1 MSLSSTP
8 KETFLADYRVP
19 DYLIDTVHL
28 HFELDASD
36 THVRSVL
43 SMRKNVK
50 GAGGDCVLDG
60 EYLELVSVKIDGH
73 QLQGNEYQRTD
84 KSLILSGL
92 PDKFELEI
100 ETRIEPDK
108 NTALEGLYHSGSLL
122 CTQCEAEGFRRIT
135 YYLDRP
141 DVMAVFT
148 VSLVANKELWPIMLA
163 NGNMEEQGQFDDGRH
178 WTRWHDPHPK
188 PSYLFALVAGDLYR
202 QQDHFTTLS
211 GREVSLQIYVD
222 HENSHKCD
230 HALVSLKQAMQ
241 WDEETY
247 GREYDLDVFMI
258 VAVNDFNM
266 GAMENKGLNIFNSS
280 CVLASPET
288 ATDADYHRIQ
298 GIVGHEYFHNW
309 SGNRVTCRDW
319 FQLSLKEG
327 FTVLRDQQFSGAMN
341 SVAVQRIDDVNQ
353 LRTMQFAEDAGP
365 MAHPVRPASFIE
377 ISNFY
382 TVTIYEKGAEVVG
395 MIKTIVGDEGFR
407 KGTDLYF
414 DRHDGQAVTTDDFV
428 KAIEDVNDV
437 DLTQFKRWYSQAGTP
452 KLTVNG
458 HYDVMKQTYTLT
470 IEQTCPITPDE
481 SNPGESNKEAFHIP
495 LALGLLDKEGLP
507 LLLQLE
513 GEERAY
519 DDFTRVLTINESS
532 HAFTFINVES
542 EPVPSLLRGFSAP
555 VKLDIQRSNAELEF
569 LMVNDSD
576 SFNRWDAGQTLLI
589 NTLLGLVRNVQL
601 QQPLSLNKGLIEQFS
616 TILTNTKMDPALI
629 AKMLSLPSENY
640 LAAQMDIADVDAIH
654 TARQFLK
661 NSLAHGLKNE
671 FNAVYQQQNTLGQ
684 YQFNSADMAKRS
696 LKNMCLI
703 YLVATNDP
711 MQTQRCLKQ
720 MKQSD
725 NMTDTIAG
733 LVALANQ
740 AGPEGEHALRAFY
753 EQWQHDR
760 LVVDKW
766 LTVQAQSRLPDTLI
780 RIKGLMKHPAFNIK
794 NPNNVRALIGQFC
807 RNNPINFHA
816 KDGSGY
822 QFLVEQIIVL
832 NKLNPQVA
840 SRMLGAFNS
849 WRQYDEN
856 RQGLMKKALTDI
868 ASLQD
873 LSPDVYEI
881 VTKYLAD

>member
-1 MSLSSTP
+1 MSLSPTP

-50 GAGGDCVLDG
+50 GTGGDCVLDG
-60 EYLELVSVKIDGH
+60 EHLELVSVKVDGH

-84 KSLILSGL
+84 KSLTLSGL

-141 DVMAVFT
+141 DVMAIFT

-341 SVAVQRIDDVNQ
+341 SGAVQRIDDVNQ
-353 LRTMQFAEDAGP
+353 LR
-365 MAHPVRPASFIE
+365 H
-377 ISNFY
+377 
-382 TVTIYEKGAEVVG
+382 
-395 MIKTIVGDEGFR
+395 
-407 KGTDLYF
+407 
-414 DRHDGQAVTTDDFV
+414 H
-428 KAIEDVNDV
+428 AI
-437 DLTQFKRWYSQAGTP
+437 
-452 KLTVNG
+452 
-458 HYDVMKQTYTLT
+458 
-470 IEQTCPITPDE
+470 C
-481 SNPGESNKEAFHIP
+481 
-495 LALGLLDKEGLP
+495 
-507 LLLQLE
+507 
-513 GEERAY
+513 
-519 DDFTRVLTINESS
+519 
-532 HAFTFINVES
+532 
-542 EPVPSLLRGFSAP
+542 
-555 VKLDIQRSNAELEF
+555 
-569 LMVNDSD
+569 
-576 SFNRWDAGQTLLI
+576 
-589 NTLLGLVRNVQL
+589 
-601 QQPLSLNKGLIEQFS
+601 
-616 TILTNTKMDPALI
+616 
-629 AKMLSLPSENY
+629 
-640 LAAQMDIADVDAIH
+640 
-654 TARQFLK
+654 
-661 NSLAHGLKNE
+661 
-671 FNAVYQQQNTLGQ
+671 
-684 YQFNSADMAKRS
+684 
-696 LKNMCLI
+696 
-703 YLVATNDP
+703 
-711 MQTQRCLKQ
+711 
-720 MKQSD
+720 
-725 NMTDTIAG
+725 
-733 LVALANQ
+733 
-740 AGPEGEHALRAFY
+740 
-753 EQWQHDR
+753 
-760 LVVDKW
+760 
-766 LTVQAQSRLPDTLI
+766 
-780 RIKGLMKHPAFNIK
+780 
-794 NPNNVRALIGQFC
+794 
-807 RNNPINFHA
+807 
-816 KDGSGY
+816 
-822 QFLVEQIIVL
+822 
-832 NKLNPQVA
+832 
-840 SRMLGAFNS
+840 
-849 WRQYDEN
+849 
-856 RQGLMKKALTDI
+856 
-868 ASLQD
+868 
-873 LSPDVYEI
+873 
-881 VTKYLAD
+881 

>member
-1 MSLSSTP
+1 MSSQSTP

-36 THVRSVL
+36 THIRSVL
-43 SMRKNVK
+43 AMRKNPK
-50 GAGGDCVLDG
+50 GLGGDCVLDG
-60 EYLELVSVKIDGH
+60 EHLELISVKIDGR

-84 KSLILSGL
+84 KTLVLSGL

-100 ETRIEPDK
+100 ETRIAPDK

-135 YYLDRP
+135 YYPDRP

-148 VSLVANKELWPIMLA
+148 VSLVANKALWPIMLA

-202 QQDHFTTLS
+202 QQDSFTTMS
-211 GREVSLQIYVD
+211 GRDVNLQIYVD

-230 HALVSLKQAMQ
+230 HALISLKQAMQ

-288 ATDADYHRIQ
+288 ASDADYHRIQ

-327 FTVLRDQQFSGAMN
+327 FTVLRDQQFSAAMN
-341 SVAVQRIDDVNQ
+341 SEAVQRIDDANQ
-353 LRTMQFAEDAGP
+353 LRTMQFSEDAGP

-377 ISNFY
+377 IGNFY

-395 MIKTIVGDEGFR
+395 MIKTIVGDDGFR

-428 KAIEDVNDV
+428 KSIEDANDV
-437 DLTQFKRWYSQAGTP
+437 DLSQFKRWYSQAGTP
-452 KLTVNG
+452 ELTVAG
-458 HYDVMKQTYTLT
+458 HYDEMKQTYTLSV
-470 IEQTCPITPDE
+470 EQTCPMTPDE
-481 SNPGESNKEAFHIP
+481 LDKEAFHIP
-495 LALGLLDKEGLP
+495 LAVGLLDEQGLP

-513 GEERAY
+513 GEEKAY
-519 DDFTRVLTINESS
+519 DNATRVLTLNE
-532 HAFTFINVES
+532 ANQTFTFINVES
-542 EPVPSLLRGFSAP
+542 KPVPSILRGFSAP
-555 VKLDIQRSNAELEF
+555 VKLNTKRSNAELEF
-569 LMVNDSD
+569 LMVNDTD

-589 NTLLGLVRNVQL
+589 NILVGLVRNVQL
-601 QQPLSLNKGLIEQFS
+601 DQPLSFS
-616 TILTNTKMDPALI
+616 KSLVEKLSHILTNTEVDPALI
-629 AKMLSLPSENY
+629 AKMLTLPSENY
-640 LAAQMDIADVDAIH
+640 LAAQMPIADVDAIH
-654 TARQFLK
+654 IARQFLK
-661 NSLAHGLKNE
+661 NSLAHGLKQA
-671 FNAVYQQQNTLGQ
+671 FSDVYQQQNTTAD
-684 YQFNSADMAKRS
+684 YQFNAIDMAKRS
-696 LKNMCLI
+696 LKNICLS
-703 YLVATNDP
+703 YLVATDDP

-725 NMTDTIAG
+725 NMTDTISG
-733 LVALANQ
+733 LVALANKS
-740 AGPEGEHALRAFY
+740 GPEGEHALRAFY
-753 EQWQHDR
+753 EQWKHDR

-766 LTVQAQSRLPDTLI
+766 LTVQAQSNLPDTLI
-780 RIKGLMKHPAFNIK
+780 RVKGLMKHPAFK
-794 NPNNVRALIGQFC
+794 MTNPNNVRSLIGQFC

-816 KDGSGY
+816 RDGSGY
-822 QFLVEQIIVL
+822 EFLVEQIIVL

-840 SRMLGAFNS
+840 ARMLGAFNS
-849 WRQYDEN
+849 WRHYDEE
-856 RQGLMKKALTDI
+856 RQMLMKKALMTI
-868 ASLQD
+868 AAEKD
-873 LSPDVYEI
+873 LSSDVYEI

>member
-1 MSLSSTP
+1 MSSLETTL
-8 KETFLADYRVP
+8 KETFLTDYKVP
-19 DYLIDTVHL
+19 NFLIDTVHL
-28 HFELDASD
+28 TFDIDASS
-36 THVRSVL
+36 TRVRSVL
-43 SMRKNVK
+43 MMRKNPLSK
-50 GAGGDCVLDG
+50 EENSDCILDG
-60 EYLELVSVKIDGH
+60 EHLELVSIKLDSRP
-73 QLQGNEYQRTD
+73 LQGNEYQRTD
-84 KSLILSGL
+84 KSLLLSSL

-100 ETRIEPDK
+100 ETLIQPDQ
-108 NTALEGLYHSGSLL
+108 NTALEGLYYSGALL

-135 YYLDRP
+135 YYMDRP
-141 DVMAVFT
+141 DVMAIFT
-148 VSLVANKELWPIMLA
+148 VSIVGDKQQWPIMLS

-202 QQDHFTTLS
+202 QQDSFKTMS

-222 HENSHKCD
+222 HENSHKCE
-230 HALVSLKQAMQ
+230 HALMSLKQAML
-241 WDEETY
+241 WDEQTY

-327 FTVLRDQQFSGAMN
+327 FTVLRDQQFSGDMN
-341 SVAVQRIDDVNQ
+341 SPAVQLIDDVNQ

-382 TVTIYEKGAEVVG
+382 TVTIYEKGAQVVG
-395 MIKTIVGDEGFR
+395 MIRTIVGTEGFR

-414 DRHDGQAVTTDDFV
+414 ERHDGQAVTTDDFV
-428 KAIEDVNDV
+428 QAIEDANNV
-437 DLTQFKRWYSQAGTP
+437 DLSQFKRWYSQAGTP
-452 KLTVNG
+452 V
-458 HYDVMKQTYTLT
+458 LT
-470 IEQTCPITPDE
+470 IETQYNALLKTYSLMVSQHCPATPGQD
-481 SNPGESNKEAFHIP
+481 KKLALYIP
-495 LALGLLDKEGLP
+495 LAVGLLNKDGDELP
-507 LLLQLE
+507 LQLH
-513 GEERAY
+513 GEETASEQN
-519 DDFTRVLTINESS
+519 TRILNIT
-532 HAFTFINVES
+532 HLQHTFVFVNMEA
-542 EPVPSLLRGFSAP
+542 EPIPSLLRGFSAP
-555 VKLDIQRSNAELEF
+555 VKITMDRSNADLAF
-569 LMVNDSD
+569 LMANDTD
-576 SFNRWDAGQTLLI
+576 SFNRWDAGQTWLI
-589 NTLLGLVRNVQL
+589 NVL
-601 QQPLSLNKGLIEQFS
+601 LSLIDDFQHQREVVLPEGLIEQFKNV
-616 TILTNTKMDPALI
+616 LLAENTDPALI
-629 AKMLSLPSENY
+629 TKMLTIPSENY
-640 LAAQMDIADVDAIH
+640 LAAQMTIADVDVIH
-654 TARQFLK
+654 AARQFLK
-661 NSLAHGLKNE
+661 KSIAVGLKQQ
-671 FNAVYQQQNTLGQ
+671 FNDVYQRYSAKGK
-684 YQFNSADMAKRS
+684 YQFNAEDMAKRS
-696 LKNMCLI
+696 LKNVCLS
-703 YLVATNDP
+703 YLMTAGDP

-725 NMTDTIAG
+725 NMTDTLIG
-733 LVALANQ
+733 LALLSDQ
-740 AGPEGEHALRAFY
+740 AGPESEHALRAFY

-766 LTVQAQSRLPDTLI
+766 LTVQAQSTLPGTLL
-780 RIKGLMKHPAFNIK
+780 RVKGLMKHPAFSIK

-822 QFLVEQIIVL
+822 QFLAEQILVL

-849 WRQYDEN
+849 WQQYDAA
-856 RQGLMKKALTDI
+856 RQTMMKQVLNDI
-868 ASLQD
+868 ANQPD
-873 LSPDVYEI
+873 LSSDVYEV
-881 VTKYLAD
+881 VTKYLAES

>member
-1 MSLSSTP
+1 MTTP
-8 KETFLADYRVP
+8 QETFLADYRVP
-19 DYLIDTVHL
+19 DYLIDSVHL
-28 HFELDASD
+28 HFELDAST

-43 SMRKNVK
+43 TMRKNPEGV
-50 GAGGDCVLDG
+50 GGECVLDG
-60 EYLELVSVKIDGH
+60 EQLELVSIKMDGR
-73 QLQGNEYQRTD
+73 QLQGNEYQRTE
-84 KSLILSGL
+84 KTLCISSP
-92 PDKFELEI
+92 PDTFELEI
-100 ETRIEPDK
+100 ETKIHPDQ

-148 VSLVANKELWPIMLA
+148 VSLVADKQAWPIMLA
-163 NGNMEEQGQFDDGRH
+163 NGNLEEQGQFDDGRH
-178 WTRWHDPHPK
+178 WTRWHDPFPK

-202 QQDHFTTLS
+202 QHDSFTTMS

-230 HALVSLKQAMQ
+230 HALMSLKQAMR

-247 GREYDLDVFMI
+247 GREYDLDIFMI

-266 GAMENKGLNIFNSS
+266 GAMENKGLNIFNAS
-280 CVLASPET
+280 CVLASTET
-288 ATDADYHRIQ
+288 ATDADYYRIQ
-298 GIVGHEYFHNW
+298 SIVGHEYFHNW

-327 FTVLRDQQFSGAMN
+327 FTVLRDQQFSAALN
-341 SVAVQRIDDVNQ
+341 SEAVQRIDDVNQ
-353 LRTMQFAEDAGP
+353 LRSMQFAEDAGP

-414 DRHDGQAVTTDDFV
+414 ERHDGQAVTTDEFV
-428 KAIEDVNDV
+428 KAMEDANSI

-452 KLTVNG
+452 E
-458 HYDVMKQTYTLT
+458 LT
-470 IEQTCPITPDE
+470 IESHYDRFNNHFSLTISQSCPTTPDQT
-481 SNPGESNKEAFHIP
+481 SKAPFYIP
-495 LALGLLDKEGLP
+495 LAIGLLDQHGKALS
-507 LLLQLE
+507 LRLE
-513 GEERAY
+513 GEETPFNG
-519 DDFTRVLTINESS
+519 DTRTLPISTTTQTFNFDNVLSKPIL
-532 HAFTFINVES
+532 
-542 EPVPSLLRGFSAP
+542 SLLRGFSAP
-555 VKLDIQRSNAELEF
+555 VKINYSYSDAELVF
-569 LMVNDSD
+569 LMAHDSD

-589 NTLLGLVRNVQL
+589 RLLLKLANDVQ
-601 QQPLSLNKGLIEQFS
+601 QQKSLSIPRDLIQQFNA
-616 TILTNTKMDPALI
+616 ILIDKHLDPALI

-640 LAAQMDIADVDAIH
+640 LAAQMNNADVDAIH

-661 NSLAHGLKNE
+661 KSLANALKE
-671 FNAVYQQQNTLGQ
+671 SFTTVYQKFNTQND
-684 YQFNSADMAKRS
+684 YQFNAGDMARRS
-696 LKNMCLI
+696 LKNTCLS
-703 YLVATNDP
+703 YLMATDDP
-711 MQTQRCLKQ
+711 MQIQRCLKQ

-725 NMTDTIAG
+725 NMTDTLAG
-733 LVALANQ
+733 LVLLSNQ

-766 LTVQAQSRLPDTLI
+766 LTVQAQSSLPNTLL
-780 RIKGLMKHPAFNIK
+780 RVKGLMKHPAFSIK

-807 RNNPINFHA
+807 RNNPINFHK

-822 QFLVEQIIVL
+822 RFLSEQILIL

-840 SRMLGAFNS
+840 ARMLGAFNS
-849 WRQYDEN
+849 WRQYDDM
-856 RQGLMKKALTDI
+856 RQNLMKQSLTAI
-868 ASLQD
+868 ATAD
-873 LSPDVYEI
+873 GLSPDVYEV